1 MDATAPSSLPSRFG
15 DEAGRKLSGFLLV
28 AANALPV
35 VGVLFWGWNLFE
47 IVALY
52 WFENVVVGVLN
63 VVRMIACNPDAKH
76 LREFGGGRFAHQ
88 FSKFLLVPF
97 FCVHYGMFTM
107 GHGIFVVL
115 LLGPKNEGSWMGNFS
130 GNPFEILPELFRE
143 LAGTSSKWAALA
155 LVGSHLASFVV
166 HFVVRGEYR
175 RLTTSVLMFAPYA
188 RIVVLHL
195 AILGGAFAI
204 AALGSPLAL
213 LLILVAGKTAIDLAL
228 HRRSHRAASSS

>member
-1 MDATAPSSLPSRFG
+1 MDPSASAPLPARLG
-15 DEAGRKLSGFLLV
+15 GEAGGVLSAALLV

-35 VGVLFWGWNLFE
+35 VGVLFWDWRLFE

-63 VVRMIACNPDAKH
+63 VVRMVFCNPDAKH
-76 LREFGGGRFAHQ
+76 LREVGGGRFAHQ
-88 FSKFLLVPF
+88 FSKIFLVPF
-97 FCVHYGMFTM
+97 FCVHYGMFTLV
-107 GHGIFVVL
+107 HGIFVVL
-115 LLGPKNEGSWMGNFS
+115 LLGPKNEGSSMGNFS

-143 LAGTSSKWAALA
+143 LAGTNAKWAALA

-166 HFVVRGEYR
+166 HFVLRGEYR
-175 RLTTSVLMFAPYA
+175 RRSAPILMFAPYA

-204 AALGSPLAL
+204 EALGSPLVL

-228 HRRSHRAASSS
+228 HRRSHRAAPSA